1 MNQYELPAS
10 LSIPYG
16 DIDAEHQG
24 LIDIL
29 NAALRLLSPDGNT
42 PVNFLLP
49 LLQNLHDDLVRHFRN
64 EEAEMLKLGYPELAQ
79 HSAHH
84 ANCARQLDGI
94 RAEVLAGRRSFDRN
108 LLDDLYDMI
117 LGDIIRADSGF
128 KSFLHS
134 RNMVASELR

>member
-1 MNQYELPAS
+1 VDHYELPAS

-29 NAALRLLSPDGNT
+29 NAALRLLRSTEDAS
-42 PVNFLLP
+42 VNFLLP
-49 LLQNLHDDLVRHFRN
+49 LLQNLRDDLVRHFRN
-64 EEAEMLKLGYPELAQ
+64 EEGEMIKLDYPELLQ

-84 ANCARQLDGI
+84 ANCARHLDAI
-94 RAEVLAGRRSFDRN
+94 RADVLAGRRSFDKD

-117 LGDIIRADSGF
+117 LDDIIRADSGF

-134 RNMVASELR
+134 KNMVASESR